1 MNQEIVAI
9 FDIDG
14 TIFRDSLLLHHMEK
28 CIAYDVFPIS
38 VEMELKPH
46 KNAWQNRELDYD
58 DYLYTASK
66 LYTKYISNKE
76 ILDVEFVAKK
86 VIEKESKK
94 LYRYTRDRIK
104 WHKKQGHK
112 IIFIS
117 GSPDFLVAK
126 MAEKLG
132 ADLWF
137 ASQYLND
144 GNKYSGEVVPMWDSE
159 SKKKILEGLPFDLE
173 NSYSYGDTTGD
184 FTMLQMTGHP
194 TAINPNQKLL
204 DKLRKERVVCN
215 VVVERKDV
223 IYSITDIS

>member
-1 MNQEIVAI
+1 
-9 FDIDG
+9 
-14 TIFRDSLLLHHMEK
+14 
-28 CIAYDVFPIS
+28 
-38 VEMELKPH
+38 MELKPH

-66 LYTKYISNKE
+66 LYTKYISNKD

-94 LYRYTRDRIK
+94 LYRFTRDRIK
-104 WHKKQGHK
+104 WHKEQGHK

-144 GNKYSGEVVPMWDSE
+144 GNKYSGEVIPMWDAD
-159 SKKKILEGLPFDLE
+159 SKKKILERLPFDLD

-204 DKLRKERVVCN
+204 DKLRKERIECN
-215 VVVERKDV
+215 IVVERKDV
-223 IYSITDIS
+223 IYSITDVS

>member
-1 MNQEIVAI
+1 MSQEIAAI

-14 TIFRDSLLLHHMEK
+14 TVFRDSLLLHHMEK
-28 CIAYDVFPIS
+28 CIAYDVFPIL

-58 DYLYTASK
+58 DYLYTASS
-66 LYTKYISNKE
+66 LYTKYISNKD
-76 ILDVEFVAKK
+76 ILDVEFVANK

-94 LYRYTRDRIK
+94 LYRFTRDRIK
-104 WHKKQGHK
+104 WHKEQGHK

-117 GSPDFLVAK
+117 GSPDFLVEK

-144 GNKYSGEVVPMWDSE
+144 GNKYNGEVIPMWDAD
-159 SKKKILEGLPFDLE
+159 SKKKIIEKLPFDLD

-184 FTMLQMTGHP
+184 FTMLQITGYP

-204 DKLRKERVVCN
+204 DKLKKEGVACN
-215 VVVERKDV
+215 IVVERKDV
-223 IYSITDIS
+223 IYSINDIS

>member
-1 MNQEIVAI
+1 MSQEIAAI

-94 LYRYTRDRIK
+94 LYRFTRDRIK

-117 GSPDFLVAK
+117 GSPDFLVEK
-126 MAEKLG
+126 MAEKLKH
-132 ADLWF
+132 F
-137 ASQYLND
+137 MIKQQIKYLSM
-144 GNKYSGEVVPMWDSE
+144 KMWKMAKQEPWLQENGKSL
-159 SKKKILEGLPFDLE
+159 KI
-173 NSYSYGDTTGD
+173 
-184 FTMLQMTGHP
+184 
-194 TAINPNQKLL
+194 
-204 DKLRKERVVCN
+204 
-215 VVVERKDV
+215 
-223 IYSITDIS
+223 